1 MTPIWTH
8 LGPVLG
14 LPGAPKCNKYDVFYV
29 FADSRLSTE
38 DAQYD
43 PKRAPRVPQEASR
56 EAQERPTGAQEEP
69 KTAPGRPQDGSK
81 MAQIAFQDL
90 SDDPGASK

>member
-1 MTPIWTH
+1 MQY
-8 LGPVLG
+8 VLRFF
-14 LPGAPKCNKYDVFYV
+14 DVFAY
-29 FADSRLSTE
+29 SRLSTE
-38 DAQYD
+38 DAQYH
-43 PKRAPRVPQEASR
+43 PKRAPRVPQEAPR
-56 EAQERPTGAQEEP
+56 GAQERPTGAQEEP